1 MVVDNGML
9 AINRFNILNHYSFS
23 FKTSKLLSCVQF
35 YENVKKK
42 TLKSGRKKVEE
53 KVRNQKS
60 YSPYETIKQQEPDQT
75 SSPSQD

>member
-1 MVVDNGML
+1 ML
-9 AINRFNILNHYSFS
+9 
-23 FKTSKLLSCVQF
+23 
-35 YENVKKK
+35 KKK

-75 SSPSQD
+75 SSPSQDWYIDFKVLIIETWPFWPDYKKPYT

>member
-1 MVVDNGML
+1 M
-9 AINRFNILNHYSFS
+9 FS
-23 FKTSKLLSCVQF
+23 FTRML
-35 YENVKKK
+35 KKK

-60 YSPYETIKQQEPDQT
+60 YSPYEAIKQQEPDQT